1 MSLNFP
7 LLLVIA
13 VAVCGLLALLDLVFL
28 APRRRKAIA
37 NYQASVTPVDMQ
49 VVEKLN
55 KEPLLVEYGKS
66 FFPVLFIVLVLRSF
80 LVEPFQI
87 PSGSMKPTLD
97 VGDFIL
103 VNKFSYGIRLPVI
116 DKKIIEVGDPK
127 RGDVMVFRYPSDPT
141 VNYIK
146 RVVGLP
152 GDKIRYTSD
161 KKLYVNDQLVA
172 EQLVGSEPGTLG
184 SAELYKE
191 KLGEVE
197 HMIRKEM
204 SRYRAPPGKEWTVP
218 AGHYFMMGDNR
229 DNSNDSRYWDDP
241 NIPKNELGMVPDENI
256 VGKAFAVW
264 MSWPEPK
271 MSNLPNFSRVGLIK

>member
-13 VAVCGLLALLDLVFL
+13 VFVCGVLALIDLVIL
-28 APRRRKAIA
+28 APRRRAAIS
-37 NYQASVTPVDMQ
+37 NYQGSVGEPDIA
-49 VVEKLN
+49 VVERLN

-103 VNKFSYGIRLPVI
+103 VNKFAYGIRLPVLDQKVI
-116 DKKIIEVGDPK
+116 QIGDPQ
-127 RGDVMVFRYPSDPT
+127 RGDVMVFRYPSDPS

-152 GDKIRYTSD
+152 GDRIRYTSD
-161 KKLYVNDQLVA
+161 KRLFINGELVA
-172 EQLVGSEPGTLG
+172 KKLIGTEPGTLG
-184 SAELYKE
+184 SAELYE
-191 KLGEVE
+191 EQLGEVE
-197 HMIRKEM
+197 HQIRQEM
-204 SRYRAPPGKEWTVP
+204 SRYRAPPDSEWTD
-218 AGHYFMMGDNR
+218 ACRALLHDGR
-229 DNSNDSRYWDDP
+229 QLC
-241 NIPKNELGMVPDENI
+241 ELT
-256 VGKAFAVW
+256 
-264 MSWPEPK
+264 
-271 MSNLPNFSRVGLIK
+271 

>member
-37 NYQASVTPVDMQ
+37 HYQASVTPVDRQ

-127 RGDVMVFRYPSDPT
+127 RGDVMVFRYPSDPS

-152 GDKIRYTSD
+152 GDKVRYTSD

-172 EQLVGSEPGTLG
+172 EQLVGTEPGTLG
-184 SAELYKE
+184 SAQLYKE

-204 SRYRAPPGKEWTVP
+204 SRYRAPPDKEWTVP

-241 NIPKNELGMVPDENI
+241 NIPKDELGMVPDKNI

-271 MSNLPNFSRVGLIK
+271 TSNLPNFSRVGLIK

>member
-13 VAVCGLLALLDLVFL
+13 VFVCGLLALLDLLIL
-28 APRRRKAIA
+28 APRRRAAIA
-37 NYQASVTPVDMQ
+37 SYQGSVSQPDVV

-116 DKKIIEVGDPK
+116 DKKIIEVGDPQ
-127 RGDVMVFRYPSDPT
+127 RGDVMVFRYPSDPS

-152 GDKIRYTSD
+152 GDTVRYTAD
-161 KKLYVNDQLVA
+161 KRLFVNGESIA

-184 SAELYKE
+184 SAELYQE
-191 KLGEVE
+191 KLGAAE
-197 HMIRKEM
+197 HLIRKEM
-204 SRYRAPPGKEWTVP
+204 SRYRATPDHSWTVP

-241 NIPKNELGMVPDENI
+241 NIPKDMLGMVPDQNI

-271 MSNLPNFSRVGLIK
+271 LSHLPNFSRVGLIK

>member
-13 VAVCGLLALLDLVFL
+13 VFVCGLLALLDLVIL
-28 APRRRKAIA
+28 APRRRAAIS
-37 NYQASVTPVDMQ
+37 NYQGTVGQPDMA
-49 VVEKLN
+49 VVERLN

-103 VNKFSYGIRLPVI
+103 VNKFSYGIRLPVL
-116 DKKIIEVGDPK
+116 DQKIIEIGDPQ
-127 RGDVMVFRYPSDPT
+127 RGDVMVFRYPSDPS

-152 GDKIRYTSD
+152 GDHVRYTSD
-161 KKLYVNDQLVA
+161 KRLFVNGELVA
-172 EQLVGSEPGTLG
+172 KKLIGSEPGTLG
-184 SAELYKE
+184 SAELYE
-191 KLGEVE
+191 EQLGAVE
-197 HMIRKEM
+197 HQIRQEM
-204 SRYRAPPGKEWTVP
+204 SRYRAPPDNEWTVP

-241 NIPKNELGMVPDENI
+241 NIPKAELGMVPDKNI

-271 MSNLPNFSRVGLIK
+271 LSHFPNFSRVGLIK

>member
-37 NYQASVTPVDMQ
+37 QYQASVKPADAQ
-49 VVEKLN
+49 VIEKLN

-116 DKKIIEVGDPK
+116 DKKIIEVGDPQ

-161 KKLYVNDQLVA
+161 KKLYINDQLVA
-172 EQLVGSEPGTLG
+172 EQLVGNEPGTLG
-184 SAELYKE
+184 SAALYKE

-204 SRYRAPPGKEWTVP
+204 SRYRAPPDNEWTVP

-241 NIPKNELGMVPDENI
+241 NIPKDELGMVPDQNI

-271 MSNLPNFSRVGLIK
+271 MSHLPNFSRVGLIK